1 MRLTAH
7 SVLGSLGLAFACSLV
22 SAAGSAQVSYIQPE
36 KFADIGISPRDRE
49 DTLKHLT
56 KHFDTLAARYLAD
69 GQRLTVE
76 VLDVDMAG
84 EIRPSIRVGQDVRI
98 VKGETDWPI
107 IKLRYA
113 LEAPGQAARRGEST
127 LSDMSY
133 ARRTRQMRED
143 EPLHYERRMLD
154 EWFAAQFG
162 PAAAK

>member
-7 SVLGSLGLAFACSLV
+7 STLVSLAMAWACSSVL
-22 SAAGSAQVSYIQPE
+22 AAGNVQVAYVQPE
-36 KFADIGISPRDRE
+36 KFADIGITPRDRE
-49 DTLKHLT
+49 DTLKQLT
-56 KHFDTLAARYLAD
+56 KHFEVLAERYLAD
-69 GQRLTVE
+69 GQRLKVE

-84 EIRPSIRVGQDVRI
+84 EIRPSIRVGHDVRI
-98 VKGETDWPI
+98 VKGEADWPI
-107 IKLRYA
+107 IKMRYA
-113 LEAPGQAARRGEST
+113 LEAPGQAARGGEST
-127 LSDMSY
+127 LADMGY